1 MTGARGEVVGCVRA
15 PGLQLLLSTAPLQV
29 PEDKRAELYE
39 GHQAYLADK
48 AARDAEKEKRRE
60 AEKAEKAER
69 AAKRKKDDDASDD
82 EASERYKVLT
92 LLLERALFVALVQQW
107 TLRRTTDCAEGGDS
121 MIGCSMAAQTTCWQL
136 LTVAVQL

>member
-1 MTGARGEVVGCVRA
+1 VKARQPQPTGGRNA
-15 PGLQLLLSTAPLQV
+15 PRQV

-82 EASERYKVLT
+82 EASERHKVLIQIFV
-92 LLLERALFVALVQQW
+92 RASFGALILVQQRI
-107 TLRRTTDCAEGGDS
+107 LRRTMDCAEGV
-121 MIGCSMAAQTTCWQL
+121 GCL
-136 LTVAVQL
+136 RGRTVAAEPISW

>member
-1 MTGARGEVVGCVRA
+1 LPSA
-15 PGLQLLLSTAPLQV
+15 QV

-60 AEKAEKAER
+60 AEKLEKAER

-82 EASERYKVLT
+82 EASERHKVPGGLLLVLT
-92 LLLERALFVALVQQW
+92 NTLHLVP
-107 TLRRTTDCAEGGDS
+107 
-121 MIGCSMAAQTTCWQL
+121 GCSMPLGLCPASVRREKGSHLFLLGPGCTRILMGGLLIVTVQLLSAGAQAAQE
-136 LTVAVQL
+136 VEAP

>member
-1 MTGARGEVVGCVRA
+1 MALA
-15 PGLQLLLSTAPLQV
+15 QV

-82 EASERYKVLT
+82 GASERHKVLNPG
-92 LLLERALFVALVQQW
+92 F
-107 TLRRTTDCAEGGDS
+107 
-121 MIGCSMAAQTTCWQL
+121 IHWQFR
-136 LTVAVQL
+136 VSAVSRL